1 LKDRFG
7 YAITTDQDFDAKYLV
22 AAALD
27 PNTSRSLDFTGHQ
40 LSGFVLEMVSLL
52 LNFDNISNF

>member
-7 YAITTDQDFDAKYLV
+7 HVIATDEAFDAKYLV

-27 PNTSRSLDFTGHQ
+27 PNTARTLDFTGHE
-40 LSGFVLEMVSLL
+40 LSGFVLKMVSL
-52 LNFDNISNF
+52 F